1 MWNHAITK
9 KLNPVKH
16 TYVMNNLSS
25 TSSKKDFGVM
35 VGDNLKWNCQTA
47 VVINKANRMIGLLR
61 RNIDSSF
68 GVDTR
73 RMLFSTWLSKWS
85 LESQISWS
93 SSGTWEYP
101 KKSYLFCAWWKSL
114 YNNTVS
120 YKERLLRLKRLP
132 VFLVGKY
139 DLDLFNVLTKST
151 CIRTRTSDSLTF
163 RIPIF
168 KTTIFQFSYFI
179 RSADSLWNSLPFY
192 LRSEQNPNIFKALW
206 RKDIHAMALYNT
218 FDVDIS
224 RTWFCHCFK
233 CGIMTYVSIMSL
245 CC

>member
-1 MWNHAITK
+1 
-9 KLNPVKH
+9 
-16 TYVMNNLSS
+16 MNNLSS

-114 YNNTVS
+114 YNNTIS

-151 CIRTRTSDSLTF
+151 YIRTRSSDSLTF
-163 RIPIF
+163 RLPIF
-168 KTTIFQFSYFI
+168 KTKLSQCSYFI
-179 RSADSLWNSLPFY
+179 RSATYHYGTLY
-192 LRSEQNPNIFKALW
+192 LMIYARNKILIFLKVL
-206 RKDIHAMALYNT
+206 
-218 FDVDIS
+218 
-224 RTWFCHCFK
+224 
-233 CGIMTYVSIMSL
+233 
-245 CC
+245 